1 MARQDGARRVW
12 PWVTAVIAGLLTT
25 SGAGPG
31 TGTAGW
37 LIIAGAITMIVRNV
51 RCNHTA
57 RRAAQ
62 VGQARQ
68 AASPARSGQRSQV
81 PPRQRRRSFAARD
94 LRQLIRLL
102 R

>member
-1 MARQDGARRVW
+1 MGRQDGARRVW
-12 PWVTAVIAGLLTT
+12 PWVIAVIAGLLTT
-25 SGAGPG
+25 SSAGPG
-31 TGTAGW
+31 TGMAGW
-37 LIIAGAITMIVRNV
+37 LIIAAAIMMIVRNV
-51 RCNHTA
+51 RRNHTA

-68 AASPARSGQRSQV
+68 ARPGQRSQT
-81 PPRQRRRSFAARD
+81 PPRPRRRSFDARD